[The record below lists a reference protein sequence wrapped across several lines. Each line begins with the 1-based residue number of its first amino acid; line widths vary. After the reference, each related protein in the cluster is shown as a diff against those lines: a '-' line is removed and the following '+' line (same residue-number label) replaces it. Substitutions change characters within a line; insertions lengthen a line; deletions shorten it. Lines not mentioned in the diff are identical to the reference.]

1 MAKPVY
7 RVPTMAEIRALPP
20 NGLKVISTFSGGGG
34 SSCGYA
40 MAGFKVLWA
49 SEFIDSAR
57 ETYAA
62 NFPTTILDGRDIR
75 TVTAEDILKA
85 TGLKVGELDV
95 FDGSPPCSAFSTAGK
110 REKGWGKGEKKYSD
124 KKQGAVEDL
133 FFEYARLLKGL
144 QPRAFVAENVSGLV
158 KGVGKGYFIE
168 ILKALEDAGYVV
180 DAKLL
185 DAQWLGV
192 PQTRQRLIFVGFRKD
207 LGIVPVH
214 PKPLK
219 YRYTIR
225 EVFDGMRIVTTRG
238 DSLWRAEQRSF
249 DKSGSRSPDLP
260 SPSVMVGGMAGMN
273 SSQVRVVHDT
283 AAVGGS
289 YDEALERCK
298 ERESRGQHF
307 SAGDVSDKP
316 CPTITTG
323 ASGLNAE
330 HYKVYEEQSPA
341 LERVVHDTGGT
352 FSTGDVTD
360 RPCPAITIG
369 SSGGPKSKT
378 NGAPN
383 SSHYKV
389 YEKAAE
395 AEAERLRVLFDT
407 SGNAYETPPDITD
420 RPCPS
425 ITVGKDSMNAGHYK
439 VFQDEPPQ
447 SPSIERFAIGEEWN
461 KLRPGETS
469 EKYFNLV
476 KPDEDSPCPTVTA
489 TGGNVG
495 AAAVTHP
502 TKPRKFTIAELRR
515 ICSFPDDF
523 ELKGSYQQQWERCGR
538 AVPPRMMSHVA
549 AAVRDALRLHDGLP
563 AYDPAASPEK
573 DEAPPP
579 VRGDRRRGR
588 RSP

>member
-62 NFPTTILDGRDIR
+62 NFPNTILDGRDIR
-75 TVTAEDILKA
+75 VVTAEDIMLA
-85 TGLKVGELDV
+85 TGLKPGELDV
-95 FDGSPPCSAFSTAGK
+95 LDASPPCSGFSTAGK
-110 REKGWGKGEKKYSD
+110 REKGWGKDEKKYSD
-124 KKQGAVEDL
+124 KKQGAVETL
-133 FFEYARLLKGL
+133 FFEFARLLKGL

-168 ILKALEDAGYVV
+168 ILKALEDCGYVV

-207 LGIVPVH
+207 LGIAPVH
-214 PKPLK
+214 PSPLP

-225 EVFDGMRIVTTRG
+225 EVFDGMRIVANRG
-238 DSLWRAEQRSF
+238 DSKWRAEQRSF
-249 DKSGSRSPDLP
+249 GKDGVRNVDLP
-260 SPSVMVGGMAGMN
+260 APSVMVGSMAGMN
-273 SSQVRVVHDT
+273 NSRVQIQEVPKVRVVHDT
-283 AAVGGS
+283 TGVGGS
-289 YDEALERCK
+289 YDEVRERV
-298 ERESRGQHF
+298 EAQLARGQHF
-307 SAGDVSDKP
+307 SGGDVSDKP

-330 HYKVYEEQSPA
+330 HYKV
-341 LERVVHDTGGT
+341 
-352 FSTGDVTD
+352 
-360 RPCPAITIG
+360 
-369 SSGGPKSKT
+369 
-378 NGAPN
+378 
-383 SSHYKV
+383 
-389 YEKAAE
+389 
-395 AEAERLRVLFDT
+395 
-407 SGNAYETPPDITD
+407 
-420 RPCPS
+420 
-425 ITVGKDSMNAGHYK
+425 
-439 VFQDEPPQ
+439 QDEPPQ

-523 ELKGSYQQQWERCGR
+523 ELKGSYQKQWERCGR
-538 AVPPRMMSHVA
+538 AVPPVMMSHVA
-549 AAVRDALRLHDGLP
+549 AAVRDALRAHDGLP

-573 DEAPPP
+573 DESPPP